1 MERKL
6 IVVLDGLEESLR
18 ENIRKAAEQHGFSV
32 SFYGRSSEALP
43 FLTDAEIVLG
53 QSAVL
58 AKNAPALRWLCTP
71 SAGVNQF
78 TAPDCFANANTVLTN
93 SSGAYGVTIS
103 EHIIMVTLELLRRQQ
118 EYNTFVLAKKWSRG
132 LSIRSIMD
140 SRITLL
146 GTGDIGQ
153 ETAIRLRAFNPAGII
168 GINRGGKNPR
178 GLFDLVKTQEL
189 LDSVL
194 SETDILI
201 ISLPGTAE
209 TLHMLDSRR
218 LAMLPDRA
226 LIINVGRGTVIDQQA
241 LESELRSGRLLAALD
256 VFEQEPLPDDDPL
269 WTCPNLLITPHIA
282 GNMTLPYTRRRIV
295 ELFLED
301 FENYCAGKPLARQVD
316 LQRGY

>member
-6 IVVLDGLEESLR
+6 IIVLDGLEEFLR
-18 ENIRKAAEQHGFSV
+18 KRIRNNAEQHGFSV
-32 SFYGRSSEALP
+32 NFFKNSTEALP
-43 FLTDAEIVLG
+43 YLADAEIVLG

-58 AKNAPALRWLCTP
+58 AKNAPKLRWLCTP

-78 TAPDCFANANTVLTN
+78 IAPDCFANPNSVLTN

-103 EHIIMVTLELLRRQQ
+103 EHIVMVTLELLRRRQ
-118 EYNTFVLAKKWSRG
+118 EYNAFISVQKWSRG
-132 LSIRSIMD
+132 LQIRSIMD
-140 SRITLL
+140 SRIALL

-168 GINRGGKNPR
+168 GINRSGKNPR
-178 GLFDLVKTQEL
+178 ELFDHVKTQEL

-194 SETDILI
+194 PETDILI

-209 TLHMLDSRR
+209 TLHMLDTRR
-218 LAMLPDRA
+218 LAMLPDHA

-241 LESELRSGRLLAALD
+241 LEIELRRGRLLAALD
-256 VFEQEPLPDDDPL
+256 VFEQEPLSNNDSL

-282 GNMTLPYTRRRIV
+282 GDMTLPYTRRRIV